1 MRGSDSAGDRVRV
14 RFCRRRRC
22 EPVAVDRGHGAGSG
36 TSDALLDM
44 AARMPF
50 EGDVVRHSRRSVV
63 VVIHHRWN
71 GPELK
76 RHPLYFS
83 FCVCF
88 ARFAIAR
95 SGIRHDQRA
104 CTPDAAL
111 RAIPAGQT
119 RPFSGLTRQT
129 ACTPPRPR
137 CESPSLRR
145 GVFCARRRAPECTQ
159 AAEEARR
166 APWRLLGHTPT
177 CLASPRLAPTR
188 TFMADAMPHFATSC
202 TTPGS
207 ACACTHAHNKPT
219 VPQTPARP
227 EPSPANAPVVL
238 SGAAPPI
245 PEPARGPSRE
255 TSCTRQ
261 LE

>member
-14 RFCRRRRC
+14 RFCRPRRC

-44 AARMPF
+44 AVRMPF
-50 EGDVVRHSRRSVV
+50 EDDVVRPSRRSVV
-63 VVIHHRWN
+63 VVIHRRWN
-71 GPELK
+71 GLELK

-104 CTPDAAL
+104 CTLDAAS

-137 CESPSLRR
+137 CESPSLRC

-166 APWRLLGHTPT
+166 APWRLLGHPPT

-207 ACACTHAHNKPT
+207 VCHNAQQANRPTDACT
-219 VPQTPARP
+219 AR
-227 EPSPANAPVVL
+227 
-238 SGAAPPI
+238 
-245 PEPARGPSRE
+245 
-255 TSCTRQ
+255 T
-261 LE
+261 